1 MPRTRPLTNIQRERQ
16 EIERVGGEVLRL
28 IRTERGLQEKTYE
41 QMADYIGLSRSQLQ
55 VWRKNKCSAAS
66 LNNVVITLMRLG
78 YQIDIVPIK
87 GGRRQ

>member
-1 MPRTRPLTNIQRERQ
+1 MPRTRPLTNAQRERQ

-41 QMADYIGLSRSQLQ
+41 QMAEYIDLSRSQLQ
-55 VWRKNKCSAAS
+55 VWRKSKCSKAG
-66 LNNVVITLMRLG
+66 LDNIVIALMRLG

-87 GGRRQ
+87 GGGRQ